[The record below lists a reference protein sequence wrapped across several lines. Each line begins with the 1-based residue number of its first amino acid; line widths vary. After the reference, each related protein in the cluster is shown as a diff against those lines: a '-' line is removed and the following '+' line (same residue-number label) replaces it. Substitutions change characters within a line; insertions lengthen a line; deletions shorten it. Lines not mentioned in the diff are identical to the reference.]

1 MKKLTKN
8 MVSLLAFALFMSI
21 VACANNDL
29 PYAEDD
35 STVGKTATS
44 GADSGTNTTA
54 NPFSG
59 HNWVASS
66 ASFYGYR
73 YSKETW
79 SFADTT
85 ATYTQLRYDVS
96 QSATTNVSYTYRY
109 TYDATNNFLRLVLA
123 GGNASFA
130 GKSYSWTNA
139 KEYAATWVEALA
151 TSDDATKAL
160 YTARF
165 VQEFN
170 TPVFYTY
177 GIKSDKLSL
186 SLEKGFF
193 DGTMPSLLSFSGSGN
208 NYDYQTGRQTY
219 AYRVALD
226 AGKLTMTYTPY
237 TYSTTN
243 KKSVAGSSLSY
254 VAYPAFTTG
263 GATEADTFSGD
274 LFSYESSYDSTTYQ
288 TTTTYTKVG
297 SFEGKYAVSGTGTS
311 DGTVSL
317 LFTSLPETVPF
328 FLAKGAFS
336 LSRTSQTFESETYT
350 LIK

>member
-59 HNWVASS
+59 HSWVASS
-66 ASFYGYR
+66 ASSYGYGYGYR
-73 YSKETW
+73 YSKKTW

-123 GGNASFA
+123 GGNRSFA

-193 DGTMPSLLSFSGSGN
+193 DGTMPSLLSFRGSGN
-208 NYDYQTGRQTY
+208 DYDYRYETQTY
-219 AYRVALD
+219 SYSVQLSE
-226 AGKLTMTYTPY
+226 GELSMTYTPY
-237 TYSTTN
+237 TYNATD
-243 KKSVAGSSLSY
+243 KKRVAGSSLSY
-254 VAYPAFTTG
+254 VAYPTFTTG
-263 GATEADTFSGD
+263 GATEVNTFSGD
-274 LFSYESSYDSTTYQ
+274 LFLRELPEGSTAY
-288 TTTTYTKVG
+288 TYTNLG
-297 SFEGKYAVSGTGTS
+297 SFSGMYAVSGTGTS

-317 LFTSLPETVPF
+317 LFTSLPESVPF
-328 FLAKGAFS
+328 FLEHGSVTLSRQS
-336 LSRTSQTFESETYT
+336 LSVEPDTYT
-350 LIK
+350 LVQ